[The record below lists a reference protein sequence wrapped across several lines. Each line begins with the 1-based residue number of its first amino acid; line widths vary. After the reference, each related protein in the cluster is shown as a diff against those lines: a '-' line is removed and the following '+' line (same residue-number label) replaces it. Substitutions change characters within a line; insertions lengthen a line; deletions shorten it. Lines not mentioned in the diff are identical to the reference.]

1 MLQCVRGMEILS
13 LYIRKY
19 SFPLVSTPGT
29 YVFIAVREML
39 ILHIFSR
46 DISFEE
52 IFVIIVYKKQ
62 HGRE

>member
-1 MLQCVRGMEILS
+1 M
-13 LYIRKY
+13 YIRKY